1 MKVQFLGAAQTVT
14 GSCYMIEACGKRFC
28 IDCGM
33 HQGNKAIEERNR
45 NPRPYAPG
53 NIDFILVTHAHID
66 HSGLLPLMVREGFSK
81 PIYCTKATSELLDI
95 MLLDSAHIQEMEAQ
109 WEAQKVQPPRPQ
121 EPARSPV
128 HHRGRPQDRRAP
140 ASRGLP

>member
-1 MKVQFLGAAQTVT
+1 
-14 GSCYMIEACGKRFC
+14 MIELAASVSVSTAACTRQ
-28 IDCGM
+28 
-33 HQGNKAIEERNR
+33 QGHRERNR

-95 MLLDSAHIQEMEAQ
+95 MLQDSAHIQEMEAQ
-109 WEAQKVQPPRPQ
+109 WEAKKYSPPAASKNRP
-121 EPARSPV
+121 PAV
-128 HHRGRPQDRRAP
+128 LHHPGTD
-140 ASRGLP
+140 ASKP